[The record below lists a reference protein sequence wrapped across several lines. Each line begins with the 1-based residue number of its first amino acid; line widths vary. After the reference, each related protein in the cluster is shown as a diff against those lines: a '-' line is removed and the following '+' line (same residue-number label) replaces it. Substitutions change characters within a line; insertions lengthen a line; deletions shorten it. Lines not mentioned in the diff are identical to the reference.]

1 LQYLKPKRRLH
12 LLNGSLLLHPQGLWD
27 KNCAIVPDSDDGSV
41 AEDAGED
48 DSMSSPLEDEVPID
62 EGAPSPPK
70 NPLEGKI
77 REPQTSDSEVDAE
90 ADTEAPKR
98 KREAIA
104 KKPSKKQKMMAR
116 LVQTKLTSVV
126 KPVPSK
132 AAPTKT
138 TLASEAIIELEE
150 SSDDSDDLPRMK
162 G

>member
-1 LQYLKPKRRLH
+1 
-12 LLNGSLLLHPQGLWD
+12 LLFHPHDLWD
-27 KNCAIVPDSDDGSV
+27 KNCAAVPDSDDGSV
-41 AEDAGED
+41 AEDVGED
-48 DSMSSPLEDEVPID
+48 DSTSSPLEDEAPTD
-62 EGAPSPPK
+62 EGVPSTSK

-77 REPQTSDSEVDAE
+77 REPQTSDSEGDAE

-98 KREAIA
+98 KREAVA
-104 KKPSKKQKMMAR
+104 KKPSKKQKTMAS

-126 KPVPSK
+126 KPVASK
-132 AAPTKT
+132 AAPIKT